1 MPAARKVTWAELRV
15 GLVVLAGL
23 AVLGVFTFAASLGRN
38 LFTAQT
44 RYVTYLPDV
53 AGLQPGS
60 PVRLVGFSVGSVE
73 KVGLSDFRE
82 DPSRYAAVYLVID
95 SQYASDIRE
104 DSVAFVTTE
113 GLLGQSVLEL
123 TRGVTGEPVPA
134 DGTVT
139 GTERGSMKQIVRN
152 VEQLTA
158 ELNALA
164 HDVRQNPQKYLHM
177 KLSLF

>member
-15 GLVVLAGL
+15 GLVVL

-53 AGLQPGS
+53 SLQPGS

-123 TRGVTGEPVPA
+123 TRRV
-134 DGTVT
+134 
-139 GTERGSMKQIVRN
+139 
-152 VEQLTA
+152 
-158 ELNALA
+158 
-164 HDVRQNPQKYLHM
+164 
-177 KLSLF
+177 

>member
-15 GLVVLAGL
+15 GLVVLAAL
-23 AVLGVFTFAASLGRN
+23 AVLGAFTFAASLGRN
-38 LFTAQT
+38 LFTSQT

-53 AGLQPGS
+53 AGLQPGA

-73 KVGLSDFRE
+73 KVGLSAFRE
-82 DPSRYAAVYLVID
+82 DPSRHAAVYFVID
-95 SQYASDIRE
+95 SQYANDIRQ

-123 TRGVTGEPVPA
+123 TRGVQGEAVPA
-134 DGTVT
+134 DGAVT
-139 GTERGSMKQIVRN
+139 GTERGSMKQIVQN
-152 VEQLTA
+152 VEQFTA
-158 ELNALA
+158 EISALA
-164 HDVRQNPQKYLHM
+164 RDIRKDPKKYLHM